1 MTLNIPCWISRKMI
15 IFARYFQNVMVSII
29 LPTIMKNGSVVDSVH
44 INTLLSFV
52 GGEKKK
58 LPAVSKPTIPYHH
71 LYLNIPIEFF
81 DGY

>member
-1 MTLNIPCWISRKMI
+1 
-15 IFARYFQNVMVSII
+15 
-29 LPTIMKNGSVVDSVH
+29 MKNGSVVDSVH
-44 INTLLSFV
+44 INTLLSFA

-71 LYLNIPIEFF
+71 LYLNNPIEFF